1 MLLSFRAKFA
11 ECGGK
16 TIQFENLEL
25 TVKRKSRKSRQPVKA
40 SNGRWRAVLALQLP
54 LVSRAQNAM
63 QRTCDHAHENRGD
76 ETRATI
82 CLACSDLTFTTRA
95 NNIQEGHIGP
105 LVSRISLPTQPYP
118 VPHAHTCKIGIARQ
132 LMLSRAH
139 PRLSHCFSNRC
150 RTSCRPSAALRQL
163 ELARD
168 AASIR
173 RRRRPGGR

>member
-1 MLLSFRAKFA
+1 MAA
-11 ECGGK
+11 GGP
-16 TIQFENLEL
+16 FF
-25 TVKRKSRKSRQPVKA
+25 
-40 SNGRWRAVLALQLP
+40 LALQLP

-95 NNIQEGHIGP
+95 NSIQEGHIGP

-168 AASIR
+168 DVDPASKTARGKVISAGSR
-173 RRRRPGGR
+173 RGSVSSLRVPRGR